1 MAQERF
7 WLDKNLPFV
16 ECRYS
21 KNSGKH
27 YKPHIHSTL
36 SIGAIDNGEVL
47 YRVNKEDSL
56 LKPGSLAIINPNTLH
71 QCNPLEKASRSYYML
86 YLDTRWCLRIQQS
99 FCKTDSF
106 IEPNEIIIKNQ
117 KLYKEYI
124 ECMDFLM
131 RDEFLLEKEQA
142 VSTLVEKIFKKLI
155 DCQNKETQKIPL
167 HVEAVKEML
176 TCSLDEDITLEDISK
191 KLKINPYT
199 LLRNFKDIVGITP
212 HAYRMNYRIEYAKK
226 LLQQQHQISQVA
238 LECGFYDQS
247 HLNKHF
253 KAITATTPREY
264 QLNFIQ

>member
-21 KNSGKH
+21 TNSGKY

-47 YRVNKEDSL
+47 YKVEQENSL
-56 LKPGSLAIINPNTLH
+56 LKRGSLAIINPNTLH
-71 QCNPLEKASRSYYML
+71 QCNPLKEESRSYYML
-86 YLDTRWCLRIQQS
+86 YLDTKWCLKIQQS

-106 IEPNEIIIKNQ
+106 IEPNRIIIKDQ
-117 KLYKEYI
+117 ELYKGYI

-131 RDEFLLEKEQA
+131 RDEFLLEKEQKI
-142 VSTLVEKIFKKLI
+142 STLIEKIFRELM
-155 DCQNKETQKIPL
+155 DCQDRETKKVPL
-167 HVEAVKEML
+167 HVEAIKEIL
-176 TCSLDEDITLEDISK
+176 TSNLDEDITLEDMSK

-199 LLRNFKDIVGITP
+199 LLRNFKDKVGITP

-226 LLQQQHQISQVA
+226 LLQQENQISYVA

-253 KAITATTPREY
+253 KALTATTPREY
-264 QLNFIQ
+264 QLNFVQ